1 MLLKFLNTIIP
12 LVSQPETDFM
22 RQTGKIYV
30 VFGVLAII
38 FIGIIIFLIILEKK
52 IRVIEKRTEH
62 DKIK

>member
-1 MLLKFLNTIIP
+1 MP

>member
-1 MLLKFLNTIIP
+1 MLLQILYALIP

-30 VFGVLAII
+30 VFGVLTII
-38 FIGIIIFLIILEKK
+38 FIGIIIFLIILERK
-52 IRVIEKRTEH
+52 IKVLEKRTDH